1 MIATDR
7 KKQLAANG
15 GEGLMA
21 YRVKYR
27 KDDAVTLYNKIV
39 KSVSECDSVEIRV
52 RADGSLYLLKVKKE
66 SEDIHS

>member
-1 MIATDR
+1 
-7 KKQLAANG
+7 
-15 GEGLMA
+15 MA

-27 KDDAVTLYNKIV
+27 KDDAIALYNKIV